1 MRGLVPLGGT
11 IARSSLSPPSLS
23 VDNIRAR
30 VFDRV
35 RASRSMIPLVRAVK
49 RAYMRVAIASREKEK
64 VVTRVVHTQFSRIL
78 CVAFFCVKIVVTL
91 ITEDELHDHI
101 VAQGARKSCDS
112 SVYGSRKLQLISKE
126 AAKRECFF

>member
-1 MRGLVPLGGT
+1 
-11 IARSSLSPPSLS
+11 
-23 VDNIRAR
+23 
-30 VFDRV
+30 
-35 RASRSMIPLVRAVK
+35 MIPLVRAVK

-112 SVYGSRKLQLISKE
+112 SVYGSRKLQL
-126 AAKRECFF
+126 AKRQRGSEERMFF